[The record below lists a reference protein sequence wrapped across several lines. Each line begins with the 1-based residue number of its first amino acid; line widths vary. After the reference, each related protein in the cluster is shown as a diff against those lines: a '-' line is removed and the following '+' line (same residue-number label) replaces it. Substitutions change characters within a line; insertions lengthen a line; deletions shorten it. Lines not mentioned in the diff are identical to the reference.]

1 MYTMSTS
8 SEALSAS
15 IFLTYPWPAITGDG
29 VLQFDEFANLLGQID
44 PLLEQDQV
52 AEMYYDCV
60 GDDDV
65 IDRFV
70 YATERARDKE
80 R

>member
-1 MYTMSTS
+1 MSTS
-8 SEALSAS
+8 SQTLSLS
-15 IFLTYPWPAITGDG
+15 LLPSYPWRTITGDG
-29 VLQFDEFANLLGQID
+29 VLQFDEFANLLGQLD

-65 IDRFV
+65 IDRCV
-70 YATERARDKE
+70 HATERARDEE